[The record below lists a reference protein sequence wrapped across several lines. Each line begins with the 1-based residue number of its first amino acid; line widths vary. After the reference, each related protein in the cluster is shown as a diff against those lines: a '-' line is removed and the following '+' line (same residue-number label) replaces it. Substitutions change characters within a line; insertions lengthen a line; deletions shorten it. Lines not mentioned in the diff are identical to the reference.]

1 MYIYIYMYCIIVYHC
16 ISICRVKL
24 CIYSSGGILPVWA
37 PRQRLSNEVFL
48 SASCVV
54 APHPWETVK
63 GILKGYEPTKI

>member
-1 MYIYIYMYCIIVYHC
+1 MRIIKYIYMYCI
-16 ISICRVKL
+16 SICRVQL

-54 APHPWETVK
+54 APHPEETVK
-63 GILKGYEPTKI
+63 GMLKGYEPTKT